1 MNDDKMESQNK
12 VPGFIVVY
20 IGAML
25 ILFWAS
31 VIISN
36 LDNPA
41 LNFFPEVETIG
52 NWVYGIVLFLVI
64 NVISNTGIVLVVLGL
79 CLWRKQRKQAPK
91 PETDQ
96 PLESK
101 TKFRTNTAQRKRN
114 K

>member
-1 MNDDKMESQNK
+1 MNDDKMDSQNK

-25 ILFWAS
+25 ILLWAPI
-31 VIISN
+31 IISN
-36 LDNPA
+36 LGNPA

-52 NWVYGIVLFLVI
+52 DWVYGIVSFLVI
-64 NVISNTGIVLVVLGL
+64 NFISNTGIVLVVLGL

-101 TKFRTNTAQRKRN
+101 TKFKENKTRRKM